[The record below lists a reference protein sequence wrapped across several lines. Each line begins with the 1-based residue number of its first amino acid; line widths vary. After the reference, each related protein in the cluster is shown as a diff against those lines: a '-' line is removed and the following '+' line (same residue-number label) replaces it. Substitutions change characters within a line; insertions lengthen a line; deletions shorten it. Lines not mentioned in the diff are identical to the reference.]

1 MGVPDMKLDR
11 FYSMNFFLAQIK
23 ALTQK
28 LIDLK
33 KGLNRSLDLLDLNY
47 KVLMRKKWPKC

>member
-1 MGVPDMKLDR
+1 MVSDMKLDR
-11 FYSMNFFLAQIK
+11 FYSMKFILAQIK